1 MSSNKW
7 NRPDA
12 PPPPLFTGQK
22 ERDFAKQI
30 ADEVI
35 EGVVGQTILYF
46 PISLE
51 NTNFHPIY
59 GEAINKT
66 FLPPIRV
73 YARVLYEGQEQQT
86 TDMGVDKKSKLK
98 IFFHKRRLAEDQD
111 LYIRE
116 GDFIQYG
123 DNFYEL
129 TQLNEPKQ
137 LYGQIDYRYEI
148 EATAIRSRKSV
159 FK

>member
-30 ADEVI
+30 ADEII
-35 EGVVGQTILYF
+35 EGVVGQTVLYF

-111 LYIRE
+111 LFIRE

-148 EATAIRSRKSV
+148 EATAIRSRKGV